1 MSGFHECE
9 LKVKIDNELRTE
21 LREMV
26 VKKGYVLTDSRIE
39 TDYIMDTPETAFGKN
54 LFRVRDM
61 NNAEG
66 KTILYTIKLK
76 GTSTDFQDY
85 TEYEI
90 TPKEDG
96 ADILA
101 RLIKSVCGVELDESI
116 FKITDVNKALNKLG
130 HFFQDSCAALY
141 K

>member
-96 ADILA
+96 I
-101 RLIKSVCGVELDESI
+101 IKVL
-116 FKITDVNKALNKLG
+116 
-130 HFFQDSCAALY
+130 
-141 K
+141 

>member
-66 KTILYTIKLK
+66 KFFIQLSLK
-76 GTSTDFQDY
+76 G
-85 TEYEI
+85 
-90 TPKEDG
+90 
-96 ADILA
+96 LL
-101 RLIKSVCGVELDESI
+101 LIS
-116 FKITDVNKALNKLG
+116 KITQSMRLLRKKMALT
-130 HFFQDSCAALY
+130 FWRD
-141 K
+141 

>member
-76 GTSTDFQDY
+76 TSVILGESQRDSEHKRFLGLADLGYPVFTDLV
-85 TEYEI
+85 I
-90 TPKEDG
+90 NV
-96 ADILA
+96 
-101 RLIKSVCGVELDESI
+101 IKHMRNVFVIGIVAQLSRQKSKI
-116 FKITDVNKALNKLG
+116 FIMN
-130 HFFQDSCAALY
+130 
-141 K
+141 

>member
-54 LFRVRDM
+54 LFQPIADSSTPAEVFHFRVSTKK
-61 NNAEG
+61 N
-66 KTILYTIKLK
+66 LLK
-76 GTSTDFQDY
+76 SPIPYFF
-85 TEYEI
+85 
-90 TPKEDG
+90 
-96 ADILA
+96 
-101 RLIKSVCGVELDESI
+101 VVEVSSP
-116 FKITDVNKALNKLG
+116 T
-130 HFFQDSCAALY
+130 
-141 K
+141 

>member
-61 NNAEG
+61 NNAE
-66 KTILYTIKLK
+66 
-76 GTSTDFQDY
+76 
-85 TEYEI
+85 
-90 TPKEDG
+90 
-96 ADILA
+96 
-101 RLIKSVCGVELDESI
+101 
-116 FKITDVNKALNKLG
+116 
-130 HFFQDSCAALY
+130 
-141 K
+141 